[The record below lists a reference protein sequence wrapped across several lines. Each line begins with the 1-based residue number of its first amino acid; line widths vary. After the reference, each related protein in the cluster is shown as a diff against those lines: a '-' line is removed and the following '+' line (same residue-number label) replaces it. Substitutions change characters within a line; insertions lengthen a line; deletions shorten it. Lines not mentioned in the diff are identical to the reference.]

1 MSVIKR
7 RFIDLHRRPIRQV
20 LAIYLLAAAALWG
33 IVSAGS
39 LLYREFARR
48 WLAEGGRPR
57 FEAKLLVLP
66 FENLGPVEDEYF
78 ADGLTEEITARLSQ
92 IPELGIISRTT
103 AIQYKGTE
111 KSVREMGD
119 ELDVQYV
126 LQGTVYWQRAPGG
139 QSRVR
144 VTPQLIRI
152 SDHTNVW
159 TWAYDAVLSEIFRV
173 QSDIAESVARALD
186 ITLLGRQH
194 RALAAPPTANL
205 EAYDYFLRGNDR
217 YARRFVEEDAWA
229 AVEFYERAVR
239 LDPGFAH
246 AYAALTRALVWINSQ
261 FGRSDV
267 LEGAWT
273 AVDEALRLAPDLVE
287 GHMALGDYYYYGLR
301 DFEQALEQYDWVQRR
316 QPSNSDALALTGWI
330 QRRQGDWVNSILNAA
345 RALILDPL
353 NTVWLIG
360 QAQNYFYTRNYEVA
374 EPYFRRAIAVGSDVP
389 YYYRWAAWFYLAWDG
404 TTERAQRVLDAS
416 FYRIEPG
423 QLLVGSE
430 ASWIILNVFGRDY
443 AQALDE
449 FGLSPGVDSA
459 LYFLANA
466 QVSAQTGQS
475 ERARTYY
482 DSARVVLEARVRQQ
496 PEEHM
501 LRSQLGIAYAG
512 LGRVD
517 EAIGEGRTGVA
528 LLPVSR
534 DAITGPDRVLD
545 LARIFLMAG
554 QYEAAID
561 QLDYLLSIPSGMSA
575 ALLRVD
581 PFWDPLRSNTRFQA
595 LLQTDE
601 PREPEPEAAPRVA
614 T

>member
-1 MSVIKR
+1 MSVLKR
-7 RFIDLHRRPIRQV
+7 RLIDLHRRPIRQV
-20 LAIYLLAAAALWG
+20 LAIYLLAAAVIWG
-33 IVSAGS
+33 VAAAAW
-39 LLYREFARR
+39 LLYKGIAQPSEQARS
-48 WLAEGGRPR
+48 P
-57 FEAKLLVLP
+57 FEAKLLVMP

-111 KSVREMGD
+111 KSVREIGD

-126 LQGTVYWQRAPGG
+126 LEGTVYWQRAPGG

-144 VTPQLIRI
+144 VTPQLIRV

-205 EAYDYFLRGNDR
+205 EAYDYYLRGNDR

-229 AVEFYERAVR
+229 AVELYERAVE

-261 FGRSDV
+261 FGRSGV
-267 LEGAWT
+267 LERARP

-287 GHMALGDYYYYGLR
+287 AHMALGDYYYYGLR
-301 DFEQALEQYDWVQRR
+301 DYEQALEQYSWVQRR
-316 QPSNSDALALTGWI
+316 QPSNSDAIALTAWI
-330 QRRQGDWVNSILNAA
+330 QRRQSDWVNSIVNAA

-353 NTVWLIG
+353 NTVWLVG
-360 QAQNYFYTRNYEVA
+360 QAQNYFYTRQYELA

-389 YYYRWAAWFYLAWDG
+389 YYYRWTAWFYLAWDG
-404 TTERAQRVLDAS
+404 TTERARRVLEGS
-416 FYRIEPG
+416 FYRIDPG

-430 ASWIILNVFGRDY
+430 ASWIILNVFGPDY
-443 AQALDE
+443 AQAADE
-449 FGLSPGVDSA
+449 MSLAPSTDSA
-459 LYFLANA
+459 LYFLAKA
-466 QVSAQTGQS
+466 QISAQTGQR
-475 ERARTYY
+475 ERARIYY
-482 DSARVVLEARVRQQ
+482 DSARVVLEARVQQ
-496 PEEHM
+496 RPEEHM
-501 LRSQLGIAYAG
+501 IRSQLGIAYAG
-512 LGRVD
+512 LGRTD
-517 EAIGEGRTGVA
+517 DAIREGRTGMA

-534 DAITGPDRVLD
+534 DGITGPDRVLD
-545 LARIFLMAG
+545 LGRIYVMVG
-554 QYEAAID
+554 DYEAAID
-561 QLDYLLSIPSGMSA
+561 QLEYVLSIPSGVSA

-581 PFWDPLRSNTRFQA
+581 PFWDPLRSNARFQA
-595 LLQTDE
+595 LIETDE
-601 PREPEPEAAPRVA
+601 QREREPQAAPRVA

>member
-1 MSVIKR
+1 MR
-7 RFIDLHRRPIRQV
+7 RFSEFHRRPIRQV
-20 LAIYLLAAAALWG
+20 LAVYLLAAAALWG
-33 IVSAGS
+33 IVAAGS
-39 LLYREFARR
+39 FLYRGIAR
-48 WLAEGGRPR
+48 LSLEEGAHPP

-78 ADGLTEEITARLSQ
+78 ADGLTDEITARLAQ
-92 IPELGIISRTT
+92 IPELGVISRST
-103 AIQYKGTE
+103 AIRYKGTE
-111 KSVREMGD
+111 QDVHEIGE

-126 LQGTVYWQRAPGG
+126 LEGIVRWQRAPGG
-139 QSRVR
+139 ESRVR
-144 VTPQLIRI
+144 VTPRLVRV
-152 SDHTNVW
+152 SDDTNLW
-159 TWAYDAVLSEIFRV
+159 TWRYDAVLSEIFRV

-186 ITLLGRQH
+186 IALLGPQR
-194 RALAAPPTANL
+194 RALGARPTESL
-205 EAYDYFLRGNDR
+205 EAYDYYLRGNDR

-229 AVEFYERAVR
+229 AVEMYEQAVE

-246 AYAALTRALVWINSQ
+246 AYAALARALVWINSQ
-261 FGRSDV
+261 FKRSDV
-267 LEGAWT
+267 LERART
-273 AVDEALRLAPDLVE
+273 AVDESLRLAPDLVE
-287 GHMALGDYYYYGLR
+287 AHMALGDYYYYGLR
-301 DFEQALEQYDWVQRR
+301 DYEPALEQYRWVRTR
-316 QPSNSDALALTGWI
+316 QPSNSDALALTAWI
-330 QRRQGDWVNSILNAA
+330 QRRQGNWQSSIVNAE

-353 NTVWLIG
+353 NSVWLVG
-360 QAQNYFYTRNYEVA
+360 QAQSLFCTRQYEQA

-430 ASWIILNVFGRDY
+430 ASWIILNVFGPHY

-449 FGLSPGVDSA
+449 FSLGPGVDSA
-459 LYFLANA
+459 LYFLAKA
-466 QVSAQTGQS
+466 QISAQTGQS

-482 DSARVVLEARVRQQ
+482 DSARVVLEARVQQQ
-496 PEEHM
+496 PGEHI

-512 LGRVD
+512 LGQKE
-517 EAIGEGRTGVA
+517 EAIREGRTGVA

-534 DAITGPDRVLD
+534 DAITGPNQVQD
-545 LARIFLMAG
+545 LARIYVMLG
-554 QYEAAID
+554 EHEAAID
-561 QLDYLLSIPSGMSA
+561 QLEYLLSIPYSMSA

-581 PFWDPLRSNTRFQA
+581 PFWDPLRSNARFQA

-601 PREPEPEAAPRVA
+601 ERERETPATPRVV